1 MLISWVAWVRSCI
14 SQGWFLGW
22 FFSHKRLTYTWI
34 NTVIYIQKVIILTRK
49 TMTCPQVACWTPSC
63 HQLVLKPLKQHLLD
77 VLEKRLVLTFVTIM
91 TTKPFSSILY
101 SDTGWSSF
109 NIFPEKKNIFQW
121 KKQLSLNT
129 QADKFLLKGIKER

>member
-14 SQGWFLGW
+14 SQGWFFGLI
-22 FFSHKRLTYTWI
+22 FQNKRLTYKRI

-49 TMTCPQVACWTPSC
+49 TMTCPQVASWTPSC

-109 NIFPEKKNIFQW
+109 NIFPEKKKDISM
-121 KKQLSLNT
+121 KKT
-129 QADKFLLKGIKER
+129 IKFKHTGW